1 MRNIYKKAA
10 SLLLVTMILLSMV
23 VTGAVAEAAAPTEVK
38 SCEKSGFYTTVLNF
52 EFSDTTWLD
61 AVNGVTVNGTAFTGQ
76 TISSFSNDT
85 GIWCVGNA
93 TGAYGSYKALQLAI
107 ENDASFPLTVE
118 VTAAGYNK
126 LTMEVAKATVSYN
139 DVYTATVK
147 ISETEP
153 TTPPTE
159 PTEEPTPVE
168 DTDPPTSFT
177 ASSNFGSDFN
187 LTFSGAYDWLNSIT
201 AVQVN
206 GTAWEKASSSFG
218 VSRNSNYYVRP
229 GNEYEDGYLY
239 IGEGFDTNPATCIIT
254 AKGYKPLTLTLDK
267 SNYKVTIGAVEE
279 TTYKA
284 YVAKAENGS
293 VSLSASE
300 GIKMGE
306 TVTVTVTPD
315 VDYELDTLTVK
326 TESKEVETKKVSET
340 SYTFAMPA
348 ANVTV
353 TATFKASAL
362 KVVDIDKVTLTED
375 TFGNDW
381 HINFSEP
388 SDYVE
393 NVTGFKVNGISWGE
407 KSYNISSG
415 GAYRKYADDNYIQIA
430 QKSYSASENEVPVRS
445 GDVITISAKG
455 YEDLNLKFVVDTSG
469 KASLVADD
477 GEGDPYGLHVKIEGS
492 FEAAI
497 VGQKDYDGVSGASTG
512 GSTSNSNSNVTV
524 YGVLVEKDK
533 EPTDDDW
540 QKLDNNSQIDL
551 NGSKCKVSI
560 VPDVESGTPE
570 DADSGM
576 SGVYMPISSDLTLS
590 GTPKDAGKYLVS
602 VSIEDN
608 QGRKATSNT
617 LPFMIYTG
625 EETLAEQIKIEN
637 LKQYAN
643 GLYAWDIME
652 P

>member
-1 MRNIYKKAA
+1 MSNLHAALYHGKARLSTVSTDFVESCPWEYPKRRETAKNEGGNMRNICKKAA

-23 VTGAVAEAAAPTEVK
+23 VTGAVAEAAAPTAVK
-38 SCEKSGFYTTVLNF
+38 SCEKSGLYTTVLNF

-61 AVNGVTVNGTAFTGQ
+61 AVNGVTVNGTAYTNQ
-76 TISSFSNDT
+76 TINSFSSDT

-93 TGAYGSYKALQLAI
+93 TGTYGSYKALQLSVT
-107 ENDASFPLTVE
+107 NDASFPLTVE
-118 VTAAGYNK
+118 VTASGYNK
-126 LTMEVAKATVSYN
+126 LTMEVAKTTVSYN

-147 ISETEP
+147 TPEVEP
-153 TTPPTE
+153 STPPTE

-267 SNYKVTIGAVEE
+267 SNHKVTIGAVEE

-284 YVAKAENGS
+284 YAAKAENGS
-293 VSLSASE
+293 ISLSASE
-300 GIKMGE
+300 GIKKGE

-353 TATFKASAL
+353 TAKFKASAL

-393 NVTGFKVNGISWGE
+393 NVTGFKVNGISWE
-407 KSYNISSG
+407 ERSYNISSG

-455 YEDLNLKFVVDTSG
+455 YEDLNLKFVIDTSG

-477 GEGDPYGLHVKIEGS
+477 GEGDPYELHVKIEGS

-524 YGVLVEKDK
+524 YGALVEKDK
-533 EPTDDDW
+533 EPTDDD
-540 QKLDNNSQIDL
+540 
-551 NGSKCKVSI
+551 
-560 VPDVESGTPE
+560 
-570 DADSGM
+570 
-576 SGVYMPISSDLTLS
+576 
-590 GTPKDAGKYLVS
+590 
-602 VSIEDN
+602 
-608 QGRKATSNT
+608 
-617 LPFMIYTG
+617 
-625 EETLAEQIKIEN
+625 
-637 LKQYAN
+637 
-643 GLYAWDIME
+643 
-652 P
+652 

>member
-1 MRNIYKKAA
+1 
-10 SLLLVTMILLSMV
+10 MILLSMV

-76 TISSFSNDT
+76 TINSFSSDT

-93 TGAYGSYKALQLAI
+93 TSAYGSYKALQLAI

-126 LTMEVAKATVSYN
+126 LTMEVAKATVNYN

-159 PTEEPTPVE
+159 PTKEPTPVE

-267 SNYKVTIGAVEE
+267 SNHKVTIGAVEE

-284 YVAKAENGS
+284 YAANAENGS
-293 VSLSASE
+293 ISLSASE
-300 GIKMGE
+300 GIKKGE
-306 TVTVTVTPD
+306 TVTVTVTPN
-315 VDYELDTLTVK
+315 VGYELDTLTAK

-353 TATFKASAL
+353 TAKFKASAL

-393 NVTGFKVNGISWGE
+393 NVTGFKVNGISWEE

-477 GEGDPYGLHVKIEGS
+477 GEGDPYELHVKIEGS

-540 QKLDNNSQIDL
+540 QK
-551 NGSKCKVSI
+551 
-560 VPDVESGTPE
+560 
-570 DADSGM
+570 A
-576 SGVYMPISSDLTLS
+576 
-590 GTPKDAGKYLVS
+590 
-602 VSIEDN
+602 
-608 QGRKATSNT
+608 R
-617 LPFMIYTG
+617 
-625 EETLAEQIKIEN
+625 
-637 LKQYAN
+637 
-643 GLYAWDIME
+643 
-652 P
+652 

>member
-93 TGAYGSYKALQLAI
+93 TGAYGNYKALQLAI

-153 TTPPTE
+153 TTPPT
-159 PTEEPTPVE
+159 EPTPVE

-239 IGEGFDTNPATCIIT
+239 IGEGFDTNPASCIIT

-267 SNYKVTIGAVEE
+267 SNHKVTIGAVEE
-279 TTYKA
+279 ITYKA

-300 GIKMGE
+300 GIKKGE

-315 VDYELDTLTVK
+315 VGYELDTLTAK

-348 ANVTV
+348 ENVTV
-353 TATFKASAL
+353 TAKFKASAL

-393 NVTGFKVNGISWGE
+393 NVTGFKVNGISWEE
-407 KSYNISSG
+407 KSYNVSSG

-477 GEGDPYGLHVKIEGS
+477 GEGDPYELHVKIEGS

-512 GSTSNSNSNVTV
+512 GSTSNNNSNVTV
-524 YGVLVEKDK
+524 YGALVEKDK

-540 QKLDNNSQIDL
+540 QKLDNNSEIDL

-570 DADSGM
+570 
-576 SGVYMPISSDLTLS
+576 
-590 GTPKDAGKYLVS
+590 
-602 VSIEDN
+602 
-608 QGRKATSNT
+608 GRR
-617 LPFMIYTG
+617 
-625 EETLAEQIKIEN
+625 
-637 LKQYAN
+637 
-643 GLYAWDIME
+643 
-652 P
+652 

>member
-76 TISSFSNDT
+76 TINSFSNDT
-85 GIWCVGNA
+85 GIWCVGDA

-159 PTEEPTPVE
+159 PTKEPTPVE

-239 IGEGFDTNPATCIIT
+239 IGEGFDTNPATC
-254 AKGYKPLTLTLDK
+254 
-267 SNYKVTIGAVEE
+267 
-279 TTYKA
+279 
-284 YVAKAENGS
+284 
-293 VSLSASE
+293 LS
-300 GIKMGE
+300 
-306 TVTVTVTPD
+306 PQR
-315 VDYELDTLTVK
+315 
-326 TESKEVETKKVSET
+326 
-340 SYTFAMPA
+340 
-348 ANVTV
+348 
-353 TATFKASAL
+353 
-362 KVVDIDKVTLTED
+362 DI
-375 TFGNDW
+375 
-381 HINFSEP
+381 S
-388 SDYVE
+388 
-393 NVTGFKVNGISWGE
+393 
-407 KSYNISSG
+407 
-415 GAYRKYADDNYIQIA
+415 R
-430 QKSYSASENEVPVRS
+430 
-445 GDVITISAKG
+445 
-455 YEDLNLKFVVDTSG
+455 
-469 KASLVADD
+469 
-477 GEGDPYGLHVKIEGS
+477 
-492 FEAAI
+492 
-497 VGQKDYDGVSGASTG
+497 
-512 GSTSNSNSNVTV
+512 
-524 YGVLVEKDK
+524 
-533 EPTDDDW
+533 
-540 QKLDNNSQIDL
+540 
-551 NGSKCKVSI
+551 
-560 VPDVESGTPE
+560 
-570 DADSGM
+570 
-576 SGVYMPISSDLTLS
+576 
-590 GTPKDAGKYLVS
+590 
-602 VSIEDN
+602 
-608 QGRKATSNT
+608 
-617 LPFMIYTG
+617 
-625 EETLAEQIKIEN
+625 
-637 LKQYAN
+637 
-643 GLYAWDIME
+643 
-652 P
+652 

>member
-76 TISSFSNDT
+76 TINSFSSDT

-93 TGAYGSYKALQLAI
+93 TSAYGSYKALQLAI

-267 SNYKVTIGAVEE
+267 SNHKVTIGAVEE

-293 VSLSASE
+293 ISLSASE
-300 GIKMGE
+300 GIKKGE

-315 VDYELDTLTVK
+315 VGYELDTLTAK
-326 TESKEVETKKVSET
+326 TESKEVETKKVSEA

-353 TATFKASAL
+353 TAKFKASAL

-393 NVTGFKVNGISWGE
+393 NVTGFKVNGISWEE

-415 GAYRKYADDNYIQIA
+415 GAYRKYADDNYIQIV

-477 GEGDPYGLHVKIEGS
+477 GEGDPYELHVKIEGS

-512 GSTSNSNSNVTV
+512 GSTSNSNSNVAV
-524 YGVLVEKDK
+524 YGALVEKDK

-540 QKLDNNSQIDL
+540 QKLDNNSEIDL

-560 VPDVESGTPE
+560 VPDVESGTLE

-576 SGVYMPISSDLTLS
+576 SGVYMPINSDLTLS
-590 GTPKDAGKYLVS
+590 DT
-602 VSIEDN
+602 E
-608 QGRKATSNT
+608 GRR
-617 LPFMIYTG
+617 
-625 EETLAEQIKIEN
+625 QIPR
-637 LKQYAN
+637 LGFHRRQS
-643 GLYAWDIME
+643 G
-652 P
+652 